1 MDQYEILELLKY
13 GEHIHLE
20 CKKAE
25 SAIPRSLWETY
36 SSFANTDGG
45 VILFGVEEILKE
57 TSFDKRFKF
66 ISINNPDQRIKD
78 FWNTLNSDKVSCNI
92 LIDANVGTCK
102 INDATIIWIEVPPA
116 QYKYHPVYINGN
128 PIKGSYKP

>member
-92 LIDANVGTCK
+92 LIDAKGT
-102 INDATIIWIEVPPA
+102 DGGGRFEQVFL
-116 QYKYHPVYINGN
+116 
-128 PIKGSYKP
+128 